1 MKNILNKFNIN
12 IFTYLYFLICI
23 SCGYIK
29 NALIIFFIC
38 LIHEI
43 GHIFFIK
50 IFNYKVISVDIYPF
64 GGYTKVDKM
73 INTSINKDILIS
85 LGGIIFQSILYLF
98 TYNYSLFTYYNLIIL
113 VFNLLPIIPLDGNK
127 VLNLF
132 LEKKYSYYLSYKLN
146 IFISIIFLIIFITY
160 NYLYNLDNIII
171 ILFLI
176 FKLLDTLKY
185 YKYLYNRFLLERYL
199 YNIEYKHIIYNSNS
213 LKDLKKETRHYFK
226 DKDIYLNEKILLNRL
241 FDKGRIFW

>member
-12 IFTYLYFLICI
+12 IFTYLYFLVCL
-23 SCGYIK
+23 SCGYIR
-29 NALIIFFIC
+29 NVLIIFFIC

-50 IFNYKVISVDIYPF
+50 LFNYKVISIDIYPF

-98 TYNYSLFTYYNLIIL
+98 TYKYSLFTYYNLIIL

-127 VLNLF
+127 VLNLL

-146 IFISIIFLIIFITY
+146 IFISIIFLILFIIY

-199 YNIEYKHIIYNSNS
+199 YNIEYKRIIYNSSS

-241 FDKGRIFW
+241 FDKERIFW

>member
-12 IFTYLYFLICI
+12 IFTYLYFLVCL
-23 SCGYIK
+23 SCGYIR
-29 NALIIFFIC
+29 NVLIIFFIC
-38 LIHEI
+38 LIHEM

-50 IFNYKVISVDIYPF
+50 LFKYKVVSIDIYPF

-85 LGGIIFQSILYLF
+85 LGGILFQSILYLF

-146 IFISIIFLIIFITY
+146 IFISIIFLILFITY

-199 YNIEYKHIIYNSNS
+199 YNIEYKSIIYNSSS

-241 FDKGRIFW
+241 FDKERIFW